1 MPEPPRRLLIG
12 ALAALAALALLSL
25 PASAATPRVH
35 AIVGARI
42 VTGPGQVIE
51 NGTVVMRDGVITAV
65 GANVPVPA
73 DARVW
78 EGDSLTVYAGLI
90 DAFVMPAEAP
100 AAPGPQGPPFG
111 RRQAAAPQPS
121 RGAAHEIP
129 SVRAEYR
136 ISET

>member
-1 MPEPPRRLLIG
+1 MSEPPRRSASV
-12 ALAALAALALLSL
+12 ALAALLALGLFSL

-90 DAFVMPAEAP
+90 DAFVMPAET
-100 AAPGPQGPPFG
+100 PGQGGP
-111 RRQAAAPQPS
+111 
-121 RGAAHEIP
+121 
-129 SVRAEYR
+129 
-136 ISET
+136 